1 MTHDENAW
9 QIPRWEGALPHSTED
24 GVPSNPPAMTI
35 AVVPAAAA
43 AAVIAE
49 RDRSEVQGMSSGTG
63 TIRGFFLRGGAMRRV
78 WESLREVLDRDDPPR
93 AIDIQSPTL

>member
-1 MTHDENAW
+1 MGGRTATLDGGRRPE
-9 QIPRWEGALPHSTED
+9 QSPRDDDRGRAGRRRADT
-24 GVPSNPPAMTI
+24 VI
-35 AVVPAAAA
+35 AV
-43 AAVIAE
+43 

>member
-1 MTHDENAW
+1 MGGRTATLDGGRRPE
-9 QIPRWEGALPHSTED
+9 QSPRDDDRGRAGHRRRRGGRADT
-24 GVPSNPPAMTI
+24 VI
-35 AVVPAAAA
+35 AV
-43 AAVIAE
+43 
-49 RDRSEVQGMSSGTG
+49 RDRSEVQGMSSGAG